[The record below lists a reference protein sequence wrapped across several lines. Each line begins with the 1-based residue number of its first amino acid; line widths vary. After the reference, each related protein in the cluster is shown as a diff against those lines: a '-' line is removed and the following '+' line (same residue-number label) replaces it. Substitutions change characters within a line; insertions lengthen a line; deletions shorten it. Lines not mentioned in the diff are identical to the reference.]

1 VQSQLLAKTPDDRAR
16 AYVVWVPVLRGRP
29 VESAAND
36 ESDTLPDQRV
46 TQFVD
51 VDGAFSKAYA
61 RVINLPQPLPAW
73 DVYFVFGPDAKW
85 PEGQGIA
92 PPKPL
97 YWMHQLGRA
106 APPEQI
112 LDADHLN
119 SYVGGLLSKLGK

>member
-1 VQSQLLAKTPDDRAR
+1 
-16 AYVVWVPVLRGRP
+16 VVWVPVLRGRP

-73 DVYFVFGPDAKW
+73 DVYFVFGTDAKW
-85 PEGQGIA
+85 PEGQGSN
-92 PPKPL
+92 PPAPL
-97 YWMHQLGRA
+97 YWMHQLGRD
-106 APPEQI
+106 APSEQL
-112 LDADHLN
+112 LDVGKLN
-119 SYVGGLLSKLGK
+119 TFVSGLLTKSGK